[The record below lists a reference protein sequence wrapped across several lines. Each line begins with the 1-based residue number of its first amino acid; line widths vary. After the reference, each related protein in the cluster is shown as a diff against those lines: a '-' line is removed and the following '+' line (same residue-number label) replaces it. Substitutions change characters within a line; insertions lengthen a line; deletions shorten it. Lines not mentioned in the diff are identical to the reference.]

1 MSGDSDEDLLS
12 EDQGEEADF
21 IQATSEELRRL
32 RIAARRQSQFQ
43 SAKRN
48 TAPEEEPDEE
58 QPDQALEAGTG
69 SDFPPLSP
77 PPWPTLLSPSAPSA
91 EAPRRTRP
99 LPRMRQPASPPPAV
113 PSASRLKR
121 TDPYL
126 ASQGKNSS
134 GTSTLASD
142 AGASAL
148 PGWRGFRRHS
158 HWLIPGLL
166 VAVLFALVL
175 AVNPHLPV
183 VSILLIFAAIGVLQ
197 AGLLLYAPNDI
208 FWAASLVGGMV
219 VLLAVAFFIFFGP
232 IFGFILSILLLALG
246 GLALRERYFP
256 VKEGTVAVMWLCGRY
271 NRTLQPGFNLRAP
284 GEKVQGIVQ
293 TQKMRY
299 EVRLPPITLLSGE
312 QVTLSAA
319 ISYQVVPG
327 QEYLAVRTT
336 KDWQKPVQQQL
347 VEVVQDVIS
356 GLSSDA
362 FWHPGQRHQVAL
374 GGLAPDETSA
384 AQRASP
390 LERINEQLTIAMSNQ
405 LAERGVAV
413 HAVKVH
419 IIDGPRL
426 PGGTGSAGHPPQ
438 TAYPPVS
445 MPTAQPGAPGMPQG
459 VSPAPPIAATSEVP
473 PLGTGVAPVDW
484 SAQGMLPPHQPGPST
499 APGAGGAA
507 PAVGSAPPP
516 PMTVLSAQALAETY
530 DAVVRH
536 RITDLGTIRRIIAQF
551 EAVAANPELSRQVP
565 FDAAAGARNLRNHLY
580 QLEMRNASLLP
591 SQGSAPPT
599 TGTPEES

>member
-21 IQATSEELRRL
+21 TQATSEELRRL

-43 SAKRN
+43 SAERT

-58 QPDQALEAGTG
+58 QPDQALEAGF
-69 SDFPPLSP
+69 DIPPLSP
-77 PPWPTLLSPSAPSA
+77 PPWPTMHFERTASV
-91 EAPRRTRP
+91 ETPRRTRP
-99 LPRMRQPASPPPAV
+99 LPRVRQPASPPPAA

-183 VSILLIFAAIGVLQ
+183 VSILLILAAIGVLQ

-208 FWAASLVGGMV
+208 FWAASLVGGLV

-246 GLALRERYFP
+246 GLAVRERYFP
-256 VKEGTVAVMWLCGRY
+256 VKEGTVAVMWLFGRY

-362 FWHPGQRHQVAL
+362 FWHPGQRHQVAP
-374 GGLAPDETSA
+374 GGLAPDEANA

-390 LERINEQLTIAMSNQ
+390 LEQINEQLTIAMSNQ

-419 IIDGPRL
+419 IIDGTRL
-426 PGGTGSAGHPPQ
+426 SGGVGSASHPPQ
-438 TAYPPVS
+438 AAYPPAS
-445 MPTAQPGAPGMPQG
+445 MPTSQPGAPGTPQG
-459 VSPAPPIAATSEVP
+459 VSPAPPVATTSEMP
-473 PLGTGVAPVDW
+473 SSRTGGTPVDW
-484 SAQGMLPPHQPGPST
+484 SAQGMLPPHQPGPPI
-499 APGAGGAA
+499 APVAGGAT
-507 PAVGSAPPP
+507 PTVGSAPPP

-591 SQGSAPPT
+591 SQGSASPPN
-599 TGTPEES
+599 GTPEES